1 MFDLQISADSLTD
14 EIRAFIGSG
23 TCMILDG
30 GKGLIP
36 QMNAGGKCRAYA
48 AVFDDTKQAGD
59 ALMPVQGAK
68 AWVKGLYEGWDER
81 CGELVDMA
89 DEETIVQRKIWAV
102 NADLTWDSDLTGV
115 TIIGQS
121 SSAYP

>member
-1 MFDLQISADSLTD
+1 
-14 EIRAFIGSG
+14 
-23 TCMILDG
+23 
-30 GKGLIP
+30 
-36 QMNAGGKCRAYA
+36 
-48 AVFDDTKQAGD
+48 
-59 ALMPVQGAK
+59 MPVQGAK